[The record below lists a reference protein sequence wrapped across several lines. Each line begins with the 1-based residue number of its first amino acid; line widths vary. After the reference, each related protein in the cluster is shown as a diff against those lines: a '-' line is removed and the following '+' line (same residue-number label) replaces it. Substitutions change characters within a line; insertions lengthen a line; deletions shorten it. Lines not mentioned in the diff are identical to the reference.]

1 MHIKQVVKWGLPLL
15 MLGVLG
21 GCGQNKQSQSQ
32 SESTTSSKQAKS
44 SDQSISESATS
55 ASTSSESDATTSS
68 TDAASSAQSNGSTAT
83 TSSTQTVDGTQK
95 STTKSSSASTTT
107 GTVSQASVLN
117 QVYQQLSGQ
126 YARQDLLMQ
135 VSQGR
140 PGIYTVQVQENHQS
154 ANMKSAGA
162 DPSTTPTVA
171 WFQTNQQGQL
181 LRSDNGG
188 ASYYVVG
195 KVTQ

>member
-32 SESTTSSKQAKS
+32 SESTASSKQVKQ
-44 SDQSISESATS
+44 SDQSSSDSATS
-55 ASTSSESDATTSS
+55 ASTSSESDAATSASDATSTTQSNASTAATSS
-68 TDAASSAQSNGSTAT
+68 SQSAD
-83 TSSTQTVDGTQK
+83 STQK
-95 STTKSSSASTTT
+95 NTTKSSSASTT

-135 VSQGR
+135 VSQGQ

>member
-32 SESTTSSKQAKS
+32 SESTASSKQVKQ
-44 SDQSISESATS
+44 SDQSSSDSSTSASTNSESDAATS
-55 ASTSSESDATTSS
+55 ASDATSATQSTASTAVTSSSQSAD
-68 TDAASSAQSNGSTAT
+68 SAQKN
-83 TSSTQTVDGTQK
+83 
-95 STTKSSSASTTT
+95 TTKSSSASTT

-135 VSQGR
+135 VSQGQ

>member
-1 MHIKQVVKWGLPLL
+1 MYIKQVVKWGLPLL
-15 MLGVLG
+15 MLGILG
-21 GCGQNKQSQSQ
+21 GCGQGKQSQSQ
-32 SESTTSSKQAKS
+32 SDSTASSKQVKQ
-44 SDQSISESATS
+44 SDQSSSESVAP
-55 ASTSSESDATTSS
+55 ASTSSESVVSTSASNETSAAQSTTS
-68 TDAASSAQSNGSTAT
+68 AT
-83 TSSTQTVDGTQK
+83 VTSSKPSADNTQK
-95 STTKSSSASTTT
+95 NTTKSSSASTTT

-135 VSQGR
+135 VSQNQ

-154 ANMKSAGA
+154 ANMKSAGV

-195 KVTQ
+195 KVAQ

>member
-32 SESTTSSKQAKS
+32 SESTASSKQVKQ
-44 SDQSISESATS
+44 SDQSSSDSSTS
-55 ASTSSESDATTSS
+55 ASTSSESDAATSASDATSATQSTASTAATSS
-68 TDAASSAQSNGSTAT
+68 SQSADSAQKN
-83 TSSTQTVDGTQK
+83 
-95 STTKSSSASTTT
+95 TTKSSSASTT

-135 VSQGR
+135 VSQGQ

>member
-32 SESTTSSKQAKS
+32 SESTASSEQVKQ
-44 SDQSISESATS
+44 SDQSSSDSSTS
-55 ASTSSESDATTSS
+55 ASTSSESDAATSASDATSTTQSTASTAATSS
-68 TDAASSAQSNGSTAT
+68 SQSADSAQKN
-83 TSSTQTVDGTQK
+83 
-95 STTKSSSASTTT
+95 TTKSSSAST
-107 GTVSQASVLN
+107 TVSQASVLN

-135 VSQGR
+135 VSQGQ

>member
-32 SESTTSSKQAKS
+32 SESTASSKQVKQ
-44 SDQSISESATS
+44 SDQSSSDSSMS
-55 ASTSSESDATTSS
+55 ASTSSESDAATSTSDATSTTQSTASTAATSS
-68 TDAASSAQSNGSTAT
+68 SQSADSAQKN
-83 TSSTQTVDGTQK
+83 
-95 STTKSSSASTTT
+95 TTKSSSASTTT

-135 VSQGR
+135 VSQGQ

>member
-32 SESTTSSKQAKS
+32 SESTASSKQVKQ
-44 SDQSISESATS
+44 SDQSSSDSSMS
-55 ASTSSESDATTSS
+55 ASTSSESDAATSASDATSTTQSNASTAATSS
-68 TDAASSAQSNGSTAT
+68 SQSAD
-83 TSSTQTVDGTQK
+83 STQK
-95 STTKSSSASTTT
+95 NTTKSSSASTT

-135 VSQGR
+135 VSQGQ

>member
-21 GCGQNKQSQSQ
+21 GCGQGKQSQSQ
-32 SESTTSSKQAKS
+32 SESTASSKQVKQ
-44 SDQSISESATS
+44 SDQSSSDSVTS
-55 ASTSSESDATTSS
+55 ASTSSESDATTSAS
-68 TDAASSAQSNGSTAT
+68 DATSATQSNASTAA
-83 TSSTQTVDGTQK
+83 TSSSQSADSTQK
-95 STTKSSSASTTT
+95 NTTKSSSASTT

-135 VSQGR
+135 VSQGQ

>member
-32 SESTTSSKQAKS
+32 SESTASSEQVKQ
-44 SDQSISESATS
+44 SDQSSSDSSTS
-55 ASTSSESDATTSS
+55 ASTSSESDAATSASDATSTTQSDASTAATSS
-68 TDAASSAQSNGSTAT
+68 SQSADSAQKN
-83 TSSTQTVDGTQK
+83 
-95 STTKSSSASTTT
+95 TTKSSSAST
-107 GTVSQASVLN
+107 TVSQASVLN

-135 VSQGR
+135 VSQGQ

>member
-32 SESTTSSKQAKS
+32 SESTASSKQVKQ
-44 SDQSISESATS
+44 SDQSSSDSATS
-55 ASTSSESDATTSS
+55 ASTSSESDAATSASDATSTTQSNASTAATSS
-68 TDAASSAQSNGSTAT
+68 SQSAD
-83 TSSTQTVDGTQK
+83 STQK
-95 STTKSSSASTTT
+95 NTTKSSSANTT

-135 VSQGR
+135 VSQGQ